1 MFLIFCFQG
10 RILAQN
16 QQDAC
21 GRIMIIIPTGD
32 ITTRQTVIVR
42 CVEINAKKTVCAKHL
57 NVAHLT
63 VVGGQKGRVT
73 ILGRPMYPVQPTK
86 LAES

>member
-21 GRIMIIIPTGD
+21 GKISIILPTGV
-32 ITTRQTVIVR
+32 ITTKQIVIAR

-63 VVGGQKGRVT
+63 AVGGQRGRVT
-73 ILGRPMYPVQPTK
+73 ILRKPMYRVQPTK
-86 LAES
+86 LVEY

>member
-1 MFLIFCFQG
+1 MFLIFCLQG

-21 GRIMIIIPTGD
+21 GKISIILPTGV
-32 ITTRQTVIVR
+32 ITTKQTVIVR
-42 CVEINAKKTVCAKHL
+42 RVEINAKKTVCAKHL

-63 VVGGQKGRVT
+63 AVGGQRGRVT
-73 ILGRPMYPVQPTK
+73 ILRRPMYRVQPTK
-86 LAES
+86 LVEY

>member
-1 MFLIFCFQG
+1 MFCSQG
-10 RILAQN
+10 SILAQN

-21 GRIMIIIPTGD
+21 GKITIIIPTGD
-32 ITTRQTVIVR
+32 ITTKQTVIVI

-63 VVGGQKGRVT
+63 AVGGQKGRVT
-73 ILGRPMYPVQPTK
+73 ILGRPIYRVQPTK
-86 LAES
+86 LVEY

>member
-10 RILAQN
+10 HILAQN

-21 GRIMIIIPTGD
+21 GKISIILPTGV

-73 ILGRPMYPVQPTK
+73 ILGRPMYRVQPTK
-86 LAES
+86 LVEY

>member
-21 GRIMIIIPTGD
+21 GKISIILPTGV

-63 VVGGQKGRVT
+63 VVGGQRGRVT
-73 ILGRPMYPVQPTK
+73 ILGRPMYRVQPTK
-86 LAES
+86 LVEY

>member
-1 MFLIFCFQG
+1 MFCSQG
-10 RILAQN
+10 HILAQN

-21 GRIMIIIPTGD
+21 GKITIIIPTGD
-32 ITTRQTVIVR
+32 ITTKQTVIVR
-42 CVEINAKKTVCAKHL
+42 CVEINAKKTVYAKRL
-57 NVAHLT
+57 NVAQLT
-63 VVGGQKGRVT
+63 AVGGQRGRVT

>member
-21 GRIMIIIPTGD
+21 GKISIILPTGV

-57 NVAHLT
+57 NVVHLT
-63 VVGGQKGRVT
+63 AVGGQKGRVT
-73 ILGRPMYPVQPTK
+73 ILGRPIYLVQPTK
-86 LAES
+86 LVEY